1 MLYGLIFFVIIIK
14 RYNFFFLFLIIIV
27 NLKLK
32 KCINFILFYIKYLR
46 ISVKKVFICL
56 CLIMC
61 IMIDGYV
68 CID

>member
-14 RYNFFFLFLIIIV
+14 RYNFLFLIIIV

-56 CLIMC
+56 CLIMW

-68 CID
+68 CIDWV

>member
-14 RYNFFFLFLIIIV
+14 RYNFLFLIIIV